1 MSSEITP
8 SLPSS
13 SNETGESSSSGA
25 APRAPTNNRND
36 PASFE
41 LRRAYE
47 KVTADHWLNVTQE
60 DLIGNDLIQGGSTLI
75 PPGTRNGTTPAKIFW
90 KIFSDEL
97 LDHIVEA
104 SNANARTQHANK
116 RGRPSTVDKEDI
128 RKLIAMQVDICAY
141 GYDNFTEYLR
151 SPNENIGLSQ
161 REYERVRHVLDFNTE
176 EFFNLFNVAL
186 KTLVNAMGP
195 SAIDE
200 ATWEFFGS
208 SAFKTFIDRKPH
220 STGFKVIVWCFKLM
234 NNERPVLWHLIPDI
248 RIPCLT
254 ANGSLER
261 MMQHAPSNP
270 FTLTVDSWFSS
281 LGWTESH
288 LAIPCT
294 FAIAKAKLEEEVKIF
309 C

>member
-1 MSSEITP
+1 MKP
-8 SLPSS
+8 VKVQHQGLPHAPQRTI
-13 SNETGESSSSGA
+13 ETIQLLLSKFSV
-25 APRAPTNNRND
+25 TFLQV
-36 PASFE
+36 FE
-41 LRRAYE
+41 NLSKFPILFLRLRRAYE

-186 KTLVNAMGP
+186 KTLVNV
-195 SAIDE
+195 
-200 ATWEFFGS
+200 FF
-208 SAFKTFIDRKPH
+208 
-220 STGFKVIVWCFKLM
+220 
-234 NNERPVLWHLIPDI
+234 
-248 RIPCLT
+248 
-254 ANGSLER
+254 
-261 MMQHAPSNP
+261 
-270 FTLTVDSWFSS
+270 
-281 LGWTESH
+281 
-288 LAIPCT
+288 
-294 FAIAKAKLEEEVKIF
+294 
-309 C
+309 